1 MIRVMTRSFAP
12 PTAKMSCRSAPDD
25 RRGHRRSFR
34 LALVIA
40 IGLVAVPGF
49 LRPVSGQDSARDLV
63 TVDLELVLA
72 IDASASVDWKEF
84 WLQRDGLAA
93 AFRHETVVGAIEAA
107 GDHGIAVTLV
117 QWSGTGRQS
126 TVVGWTHIRDRR
138 TSEAFSDRIALTGRA
153 LTGMT
158 DIGGAIDFSSFRLA
172 ANRFRGR
179 RQVIDV
185 SGDGSG
191 RPDVSRQAR
200 DRAVARGITINGLV
214 IYSEDIDLAELADIE
229 LRAHYA
235 DNVIGGHGAFLMSAD
250 GFSDF
255 AIAIRRK
262 LVREILGPALSRP
275 DHHVSPPE
283 HRRAAAMTGTSRR
296 PAE

>member
-1 MIRVMTRSFAP
+1 MGIV
-12 PTAKMSCRSAPDD
+12 
-25 RRGHRRSFR
+25 
-34 LALVIA
+34 
-40 IGLVAVPGF
+40 IGLVAAPAFPG
-49 LRPVSGQDSARDLV
+49 PVSGQDAARDIV
-63 TVDLELVLA
+63 AVDLELVLA

-93 AFRHETVVGAIEAA
+93 AFRHENVIGAIEAA

-158 DIGGAIDFSSFRLA
+158 DIGGAIDFSSSRLA
-172 ANRFRGR
+172 ANRFHGR

-185 SGDGSG
+185 SGDGSD
-191 RPDVSRQAR
+191 RPDETRQAR

-229 LRAHYA
+229 LHAHYEQ
-235 DNVIGGHGAFLMSAD
+235 NVIGGHGAFLMSAD

-255 AIAIRRK
+255 AVAIRRK
-262 LVREILGPALSRP
+262 LVREILGPALSRL
-275 DHHVSPPE
+275 DRTVSPSE
-283 HRRAAAMTGTSRR
+283 RRRAAAVNGTERG